1 MLEELL
7 LIIHL
12 SFYLSEDRFRGSIM
26 CGRGT
31 VMIGDCREV
40 RKRLAEKKEKQPGH
54 KSTQQ
59 GKNCCF
65 RRTIDARSYT
75 NRRKWGA
82 VELCLSGFRSRIPLY
97 WVSMLI

>member
-1 MLEELL
+1 
-7 LIIHL
+7 
-12 SFYLSEDRFRGSIM
+12 
-26 CGRGT
+26 
-31 VMIGDCREV
+31 MIGDCREV

-75 NRRKWGA
+75 NRRKWGG
-82 VELCLSGFRSRIPLY
+82 SGALFVRLQEPDSIVLGFNANL
-97 WVSMLI
+97 MCQFL